1 MSRRKRSRPE
11 KIAQDP
17 VSTDPIVRNVLSQPK
32 KVPFVRP
39 PSGTALRLWKQK
51 IDRDPLPEVRMEFYR
66 TMSEY
71 IKIEES
77 RLEPIGWGPED
88 LQTRNIVYAFIELTG
103 AWRYGH
109 RVPRKEFIDVARRVY
124 HCTGRLLSAESCL
137 DIWLKGRLLL
147 RKFLRT
153 AIEDML
159 MDPQEMESALIT
171 SEWIPSYAY
180 MKFAREVFH
189 EYEIELRVKYLGD
202 RTDADNELIKRI
214 EKEDDIRF
222 DDEESNAGSDDDKT
236 APVVAPEHQ
245 ESEGFRSTNKMNA
258 APPMTFKF
266 APPTTFEFDP
276 STVSQFSP
284 PTTIKFAPPTTFE
297 SH

>member
-124 HCTGRLLSAESCL
+124 HCTGRLLS
-137 DIWLKGRLLL
+137 
-147 RKFLRT
+147 
-153 AIEDML
+153 
-159 MDPQEMESALIT
+159 
-171 SEWIPSYAY
+171 
-180 MKFAREVFH
+180 
-189 EYEIELRVKYLGD
+189 
-202 RTDADNELIKRI
+202 DNELIKRI